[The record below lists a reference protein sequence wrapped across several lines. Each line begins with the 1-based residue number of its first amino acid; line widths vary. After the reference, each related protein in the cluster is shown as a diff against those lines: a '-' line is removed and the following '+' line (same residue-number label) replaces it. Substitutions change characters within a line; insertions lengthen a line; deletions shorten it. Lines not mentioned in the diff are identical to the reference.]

1 MQETIRCPEMVT
13 IKTAAERTGLS
24 YDAIRKMCLERKII
38 YIKAGSKFLIN
49 FGKFVDYL
57 NGGAGNEYTGEADVC
72 AAEPQ
77 STQRTV

>member
-24 YDAIRKMCLERKII
+24 YDAIRKII